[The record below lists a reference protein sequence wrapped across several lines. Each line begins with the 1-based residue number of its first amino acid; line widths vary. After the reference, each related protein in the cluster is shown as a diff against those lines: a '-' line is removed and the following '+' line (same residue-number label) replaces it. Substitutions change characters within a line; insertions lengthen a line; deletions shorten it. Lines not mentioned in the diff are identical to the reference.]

1 MSLFDLIG
9 LLLWYA
15 VVTIIVAVIVLMLLR
30 FAVAYADINP
40 FSRTALLIRR
50 FSDPLVNPV
59 RGKLMGFGFDPKFA
73 PLLTVL
79 VTILLGYFL
88 LILTGD
94 MVFTLNGITKSLLSG
109 APLAL
114 VGYIL
119 YGLLSVYVLL
129 IFVYVVFSWVVSYS
143 NPVMR
148 FLTRATDPILLPAR
162 RLIPPLGTMDI
173 SPIIIIFV
181 LQLLQKAIAG
191 TLL

>member
-1 MSLFDLIG
+1 MSLFNLIG

-94 MVFTLNGITKSLLSG
+94 MVFTLNGIAKSLLSG

-162 RLIPPLGTMDI
+162 RLIPPLGMMDI

>member
-1 MSLFDLIG
+1 MSLFNLIG

-94 MVFTLNGITKSLLSG
+94 MVFTLNGITKSLLRG

>member
-1 MSLFDLIG
+1 MSLFNLIG

>member
-94 MVFTLNGITKSLLSG
+94 MVFTLKGITKSLLSG

>member
-30 FAVAYADINP
+30 FAIAYADINP

-94 MVFTLNGITKSLLSG
+94 MVFTLKGITKSLLSG

-173 SPIIIIFV
+173 SPIIILFV